1 MESVS
6 ISIMNY
12 QVVKKAVV
20 MSFVFWVGVINCFAK
35 SPAKSVKKGN
45 HFYQLGKFD
54 EALKMYEQAQ
64 VDAPD
69 SAIVNFNMGTVWY
82 KKGDYKKAIEMFNK
96 SLITEN
102 KKLEAKAAY
111 NIGNSK
117 YRLGKLKQTTDL
129 SLTINLWKEAL
140 DYYKR
145 AMELDAKNLDAKYN
159 YELVERELKALLD
172 KFKPHQKEQKEFSK
186 KKQGQN
192 KENKNQ
198 PSSASK
204 QASPKKGKKEKK
216 EKEEE
221 KKSVE
226 AGSNQKEKTA
236 GFNKEKEQKE
246 ISQKEAE
253 MILRGYAHQE
263 RSWGKIKRKGKGYY
277 PQVEKD
283 W

>member
-1 MESVS
+1 
-6 ISIMNY
+6 MNY

-20 MSFVFWVGVINCFAK
+20 ISFVFWVGVISCFAN

-45 HFYQLGKFD
+45 HFYQLGKLD

-117 YRLGKLKQTTDL
+117 YRLGKLKQATDL
-129 SLTINLWKEAL
+129 SLTINLWKGAL

-172 KFKPHQKEQKEFSK
+172 KFKPHQKNQKESSK
-186 KKQGQN
+186 KNQGQN

-198 PSSASK
+198 PSSVSK
-204 QASPKKGKKEKK
+204 QASSKKGN
-216 EKEEE
+216 KEE
-221 KKSVE
+221 KRSVK
-226 AGSNQKEKTA
+226 AGSNQREKTA

-263 RSWGKIKRKGKGYY
+263 RSWGKIKKEGKGYY